1 VSRLTPGMPAG
12 VLVRL
17 ARRAPGHAAAMDEH
31 RDQRTEAAPQT
42 GPEAPTEPLPVPE
55 EALASGAE
63 DGPDPYGREAAI
75 NQLTAP
81 ADSDR

>member
-1 VSRLTPGMPAG
+1 V
-12 VLVRL
+12 
-17 ARRAPGHAAAMDEH
+17 RRAPGHAAAMDE
-31 RDQRTEAAPQT
+31 RDQRTEAGAEA
-42 GPEAPTEPLPVPE
+42 PEAPTEPLPVPE

-75 NQLTAP
+75 EQLTAP

>member
-1 VSRLTPGMPAG
+1 
-12 VLVRL
+12 
-17 ARRAPGHAAAMDEH
+17 MDEH
-31 RDQRTEAAPQT
+31 RDQRAEA
-42 GPEAPTEPLPVPE
+42 GPEAPEAGTGTPEAGSEAPEAGPEARTEPLPVPE

-75 NQLTAP
+75 EQLTAP